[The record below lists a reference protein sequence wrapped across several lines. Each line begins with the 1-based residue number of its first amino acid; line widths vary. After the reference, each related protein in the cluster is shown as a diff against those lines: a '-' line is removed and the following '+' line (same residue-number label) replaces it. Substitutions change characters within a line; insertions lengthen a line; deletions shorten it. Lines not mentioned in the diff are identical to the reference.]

1 MNTASGVNFVA
12 PDKTQCLLVGMMK
25 TELPDVWAVNGLQ
38 DFMDWLADGDGED
51 NGISLGS
58 EPWIAPVGA
67 G

>member
-1 MNTASGVNFVA
+1 MFTGG
-12 PDKTQCLLVGMMK
+12 DDEDC
-25 TELPDVWAVNGLQ
+25 ELPDVWAVNGLQ